1 VTLPARNDRAAD
13 TGDGGAALPEHARHR
28 DENAAAGPQAGEPAP
43 GATVRLD
50 ADGTLTLANLP
61 LAPLPEEVEPAGIV
75 FRGAA
80 RTAPGPGMPYTVTR
94 RDVVWAD
101 NIHDLVERAKR
112 RQWNAT
118 TDIPWHAARA
128 VHPDIEEALADVLTW
143 MVQQEYAAWYV
154 PAKFL
159 PRIHPAF
166 SEVGFFLSTQVMDEA
181 RHVEVFVKRLYVN
194 GVGLRTVST
203 GTESSIKGLLAQEDF
218 ARASFLLHVLGEGT
232 FMELFHLLLEIAPD
246 EATREIVARSLE
258 DEARHV
264 AYGVGRLRRQLLTAS
279 HPDAAGQAF
288 IDALEAR
295 LSFTYEVSGIP
306 QHVQEALAV
315 VAGGGRGPAAADRGR
330 SRVQRFVED
339 LNGARLGRLRQAGF
353 SERVADHISR
363 LHIRSAGGLM

>member
-1 VTLPARNDRAAD
+1 MTRPARDDRTSAGSPPEGEALPSD
-13 TGDGGAALPEHARHR
+13 RERRGAAERPSQH
-28 DENAAAGPQAGEPAP
+28 PAP
-43 GATVRLD
+43 AVPPLGP
-50 ADGTLTLANLP
+50 DGTLPLAALP
-61 LAPLPEEVEPAGIV
+61 LAPLPEEAEPEGII

-80 RTAPGPGMPYTVTR
+80 RAATGPGMPYTVTR
-94 RDVVWAD
+94 RDIAWAD
-101 NIHDLVERAKR
+101 NVHELVERAKR

-118 TDIPWHAARA
+118 TDIPWQAARA
-128 VHPDIEEALADVLTW
+128 VPPEIEEALADVLTW

-154 PAKFL
+154 PAKFV

-181 RHVEVFVKRLYVN
+181 RHVEAFVKRLYVN
-194 GVGLRTVST
+194 GVGLRTASA
-203 GTESSIKGLLAQEDF
+203 GTESSIKGLLAQDDF
-218 ARASFLLHVLGEGT
+218 AKASFLLHVLGEGT

-264 AYGVGRLRRQLLTAS
+264 AYGVGRLRRQLLAAP

-288 IDALEAR
+288 VDALEAR

-306 QHVQEALAV
+306 QPVQEALAV
-315 VAGGGRGPAAADRGR
+315 VAGGGREAASLDRGR
-330 SRVQRFVED
+330 RRVQRFGED
-339 LNGARLGRLRQAGF
+339 LNGARLQRLRQAGF
-353 SERVADHISR
+353 SEKLAEHISQ